1 MKTRFLTIAACTMLA
16 LGSCSTVSSN
26 NVEPSEKRVKKDYTG
41 QLAAFDKIETATAIN
56 VVYTQNDEPQ
66 RVVLDVPENMAK
78 YVSLKVED
86 GELEVSFKNLH
97 TVKGNHHT
105 TVYVSGPAIRN
116 FETSSAGNIYL
127 KNGLSYNGEVK
138 IEASSAGNV
147 HVEAPVRAK
156 KLDLESSSAGN
167 IKVNGVEVD
176 RLEVES
182 SSAGN
187 IKVTGIKAVSVDAE
201 ASSAGN
207 VTLEGTCR
215 TFSKE
220 KSSAGN
226 IHAKNLKRQQ

>member
-26 NVEPSEKRVKKDYTG
+26 NVEPSEKHVKKDYTG

-147 HVEAPVRAK
+147 RVEAPVRAK
-156 KLDLESSSAGN
+156 KLDVESSSAGN
-167 IKVNGVEVD
+167 IKVNGAEVD
-176 RLEVES
+176 ILEVES

-187 IKVTGIKAVSVDAE
+187 IKVTGINAVSVDAE

-226 IHAKNLKRQQ
+226 IYAKNLKRQ